1 MKNSPVITIIG
12 AGGLVFP
19 VRLCTD
25 ILSFPELQGATLR
38 LMDIDG
44 VRVRRTGRLVQE
56 LVSAHNL
63 PAKIEVTTNRRA
75 ALNKAD
81 FVIVAFQVG
90 GLKAYKIDKEIPLR
104 HGIDQCVGDTLNP
117 GGIFRG
123 LRSIPVFQSIA
134 RDMKEVCP
142 GALLINYAN
151 PMAINCWAM
160 NNTGIRTV
168 GLCHSV
174 QGTTRMLAGQ
184 IGVPYENVTFKSFG
198 INHQAWI
205 TEFRRGKTDLYPKLR
220 RVMMEK
226 FPSPSEG
233 KAHGDVARVSSS
245 IAVDHGENVY
255 YYERVRS
262 EIMRTFGYFHTES
275 SHHASEYTPWFR
287 KDAAT
292 IKSYIKTRWDYY
304 ELSAGR
310 EWKRQ
315 ADEVSKLCSGEIPL
329 KCSEEYGA
337 PIIHSIVTGQPRV
350 IYGNVPN
357 WGAPGSSPSDGGIL
371 IPNLPRNACVEVAC
385 LVDRNGIQPTSPGA
399 LPPQCAALNRTNINV
414 QELTVLGSETG
425 DPSHIEQA
433 VAMDPLTGALLTLP
447 RIRRLASELFKAHR
461 KHLPQFRG
469 AHLQ

>member
-19 VRLCTD
+19 VRLCID
-25 ILSFPELQGATLR
+25 ILSFPELQSATLR
-38 LMDIDG
+38 LMDIDAS
-44 VRVRRTGRLVQE
+44 RVRRTGRLVQQ
-56 LVSAHNL
+56 LADAHKL
-63 PAKIEVTTNRRA
+63 AAKIEVTTDQRA
-75 ALNKAD
+75 ALSKAD

-104 HGIDQCVGDTLNP
+104 YGIDQCVGDTLNP

-134 RDMKEVCP
+134 RDMADVCP
-142 GALLINYAN
+142 GALLLNYAN
-151 PMAINCWAM
+151 PMAINCRAM

-174 QGTTRMLAGQ
+174 QGTTRMLASQ
-184 IGVPYENVTFKSFG
+184 IGVPYDDVTFKSYG

-245 IAVDHGENVY
+245 IAVDHGEDVY
-255 YYERVRS
+255 YYERVRT
-262 EIMRTFGYFHTES
+262 EIMRTFGYFQTES

-287 KDAAT
+287 KNVAT
-292 IKSYIKTRWDYY
+292 IKGYIKKRWDYY
-304 ELSAGR
+304 ELSAGND
-310 EWKRQ
+310 WKHQ
-315 ADEVSKLCSGEIPL
+315 AAEVAKLCSGENPL

-357 WGAPGSSPSDGGIL
+357 WGAPGAPPAGGSL

-385 LVDRNGIQPTSPGA
+385 LVDRNGIQPTIPGE
-399 LPPQCAALNRTNINV
+399 LPPQCAALNQTNINV

-425 DPSHIEQA
+425 DPARIEQA
-433 VAMDPLTGALLTLP
+433 MAMDPLTGALLTLP
-447 RIRRLASELFKAHR
+447 RIRSLTAELFKAHR

-469 AHLQ
+469 I